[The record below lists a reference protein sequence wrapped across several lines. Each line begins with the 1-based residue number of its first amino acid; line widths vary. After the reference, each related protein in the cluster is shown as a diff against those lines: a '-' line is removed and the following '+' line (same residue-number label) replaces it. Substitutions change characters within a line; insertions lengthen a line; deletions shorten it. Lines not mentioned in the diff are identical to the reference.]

1 MEACFSCDGMVD
13 AATRQCSRCGRAQP
27 EPCAAESGSPSG
39 GRDDG
44 QAEAGTGR
52 ADSHRRPGPSAAG
65 KVTEPS
71 AASVTAEPAARPI
84 EQAAAEEERPGDGK
98 PLRKIFHDRRINLK
112 DRHLASSPLRLLI
125 YAAFAQTVIV
135 ALLLLGGLKV
145 SQPSVS
151 SGVADQAGGTFLVPT
166 AVFIVMATSVAAG
179 YCLVLAGALRVRA
192 AAGLPIVAATT
203 ITLAVVPIS
212 TLHAGAAIEPHE
224 WLRWAQ
230 LGVLGLL
237 WAWVLWRLAT
247 RQWPGGAEAEHGS
260 SGERKHGAVLVGV
273 LAAVV
278 AYYAVEFVVWG
289 SYAQA
294 GQTARGTG
302 FLLDDLSFQ
311 AVLLPVFLT
320 LVVLLG
326 STDLLGW
333 GELIAARVRARAT
346 PSHSWI
352 FLILT
357 PLAACLVIAN
367 ALHAHPG
374 EALPELLVGAV
385 LAGIVGLLVRL
396 GTGYTGWSDDLRG
409 KLVFVGVILVFVYM
423 TVFSNIT
430 EELAMAAGLSSLV
443 DKQLYWLISTP
454 ILLVLLT
461 VGLFLVARGQVGKRK
476 RNTGPTGLF
485 LAMVGIL
492 ILIVELPEFVSLK
505 SRKLPWVI
513 PWQQFSLLSGIQL
526 AAGTGALVWI
536 GWLLAHKRLS
546 KKAVG
551 PLPSIFL
558 LLVGLGLVT
567 LIIDLL
573 QGIEELGNHSAFA
586 LAGFFLLITLWGLI
600 TSGDQLNKASAHYP
614 RDGRI
619 MLFVG
624 YTFIAN
630 ATLVF
635 LGTLRVPVTG
645 TGPPEFLTSDYVS
658 PAGVGILGT
667 ALVVMA
673 FIMRPRE
680 LARSSAPA
688 AASRAEATPAKAIPA
703 TAGAGPATRD
713 LNPVIIQRGILGAG
727 ALVTAVAL
735 IFVGVSAAPH
745 LANVSAQLVSQPYR
759 AFVPVRGKCDE
770 GGASWTVPPGDP
782 ITTNCVGKIGLQVEA
797 AHPGAGDI
805 QLLLPGGP
813 FPGNYRVSV
822 QVNLRHMPDGCA
834 SIYTRASA
842 AGHYSS
848 YICTNTLNGAQVYV
862 WGIQEIGS
870 KMFKQLGSGI
880 VRKANV
886 YVLEATAANTIQQ
899 ITVDGSSAAFT
910 NGALAATEFVSL
922 GISDSGK
929 QGGSVIFSNF
939 TFTPLAAQPR
949 LSPST
954 ALTPLPALPPP
965 SAGASAAPSAASI
978 KDQVSAWFVN
988 GGQAELDLLAARVH
1002 AVGLATTTY
1011 AALGKACS
1019 ALATA
1024 VRTAQA
1030 DPPIPDPAAQVWLTK
1045 ALNEFGKA
1053 AAICATGSASHSL
1066 AVVNEAAVPMHTAT
1080 TDIKQVWEVT
1090 GND

>member
-13 AATRQCSRCGRAQP
+13 AATRECSRCGRAQP
-27 EPCAAESGSPSG
+27 EPGAAENGGPSG

-52 ADSHRRPGPSAAG
+52 ADSHRRPVPSAAG

-71 AASVTAEPAARPI
+71 AAGVTAEAAAGPI
-84 EQAAAEEERPGDGK
+84 EQAAPEEARPGDGRR
-98 PLRKIFHDRRINLK
+98 LSQILDDRRIDLK
-112 DRHLASSPLRLLI
+112 KSQLASPPLRLLI
-125 YAAFAQTVIV
+125 FAAFAQTVIV

-151 SGVADQAGGTFLVPT
+151 SGVPDQAGGTFLVPT

-192 AAGLPIVAATT
+192 AAGLPIVAATA

-237 WAWVLWRLAT
+237 SAWALWRLAT
-247 RQWPGGAEAEHGS
+247 RQWPGGVEAEHGS
-260 SGERKHGAVLVGV
+260 TGERKHGAVLVGV

-278 AYYAVEFVVWG
+278 AYYALEFVVWG

-333 GELIAARVRARAT
+333 GELIAARVPARAT

-396 GTGYTGWSDDLRG
+396 GTGYAGWSDDLRG
-409 KLVFVGVILVFVYM
+409 KLVFVGAILVFVYM

-430 EELAMAAGLSSLV
+430 EELATAAGLSSLL
-443 DKQLYWLISTP
+443 DSELYWLISTP

-461 VGLFLVARGQVGKRK
+461 VGLFLVARGQIGTHR
-476 RNTGPTGLF
+476 RSTGPTGLF
-485 LAMVGIL
+485 LAIVGIL

-505 SRKLPWVI
+505 SRKFSGI
-513 PWQQFSLLSGIQL
+513 TPWQQFSLLSGIQL
-526 AAGTGALVWI
+526 AAGIGALVWI

-600 TSGDQLNKASAHYP
+600 TSGEQLNATSAHYP

-645 TGPPEFLTSDYVS
+645 TGPPDFLTSDYVS

-680 LARSSAPA
+680 PARSSAPA

-703 TAGAGPATRD
+703 AAGADPPTRD
-713 LNPVIIQRGILGAG
+713 LAPVIIQRGILGAG
-727 ALVTAVAL
+727 ALVTAAAL

-745 LANVSAQLVSQPYR
+745 LANVSAQLVSQPYQ
-759 AFVPVRGKCDE
+759 AFVPGREGCDE

-782 ITTNCVGKIGLQVEA
+782 ITTNCVKTIGLQVDA

-822 QVNLRHMPDGCA
+822 QVNLSHMPDGCA
-834 SIYTRASA
+834 SIYTRAST

-862 WGIQEIGS
+862 WGIRR
-870 KMFKQLGSGI
+870 LA
-880 VRKANV
+880 RRC
-886 YVLEATAANTIQQ
+886 
-899 ITVDGSSAAFT
+899 SS
-910 NGALAATEFVSL
+910 N
-922 GISDSGK
+922 
-929 QGGSVIFSNF
+929 
-939 TFTPLAAQPR
+939 
-949 LSPST
+949 
-954 ALTPLPALPPP
+954 
-965 SAGASAAPSAASI
+965 
-978 KDQVSAWFVN
+978 
-988 GGQAELDLLAARVH
+988 
-1002 AVGLATTTY
+1002 
-1011 AALGKACS
+1011 S
-1019 ALATA
+1019 ALA
-1024 VRTAQA
+1024 
-1030 DPPIPDPAAQVWLTK
+1030 
-1045 ALNEFGKA
+1045 
-1053 AAICATGSASHSL
+1053 
-1066 AVVNEAAVPMHTAT
+1066 
-1080 TDIKQVWEVT
+1080 
-1090 GND
+1090 